1 MKYQSYKDLEIY
13 QIAHKL
19 AIEVHRMSLTKL
31 PKFEMYEEGQQIRKS
46 SKSVAN
52 TIVEGFGRRRY
63 KNEFI
68 LFLTYALASCDET
81 QEHLDTLFE
90 TESLKDKESYD
101 YFVSNYEI
109 LGKKLTK
116 FIQAVELSHLAPKTR
131 IQDRG
136 SSI

>member
-19 AIEVHRMSLTKL
+19 AIEIHKMSLTKL
-31 PKFEMYEEGQQIRKS
+31 PKFEMYEEGRQIRKS
-46 SKSVAN
+46 SKSTASN
-52 TIVEGFGRRRY
+52 IVEGFGRRRY

-90 TESLKDKESYD
+90 TESLKDKESFD
-101 YFVSNYEI
+101 YFVSNYDV
-109 LGKKLTK
+109 LGKKMTK
-116 FIQAVELSHLAPKTR
+116 FIQAVEQGHLAPKAR
-131 IQDRG
+131 IKKQG
-136 SSI
+136 

>member
-13 QIAHKL
+13 QIAHNL
-19 AIEVHRMSLTKL
+19 AIKIHRMSLTKI

-81 QEHLDTLFE
+81 REHLDILFE
-90 TESLKDKESYD
+90 TESLKDKKSYD
-101 YFVSNYEI
+101 YFVSNYDV

-116 FIQAVELSHLAPKTR
+116 FIQAIEQGHLAPKVRTKK
-131 IQDRG
+131 QG
-136 SSI
+136 